1 MLQMSVEIRMCRDE
15 ATEVVPRGVVWEISE
30 VMVILKIAL
39 R

>member
-15 ATEVVPRGVVWEISE
+15 MTEVVPRGVVWEISE
-30 VMVILKIAL
+30 VRVILKIAL